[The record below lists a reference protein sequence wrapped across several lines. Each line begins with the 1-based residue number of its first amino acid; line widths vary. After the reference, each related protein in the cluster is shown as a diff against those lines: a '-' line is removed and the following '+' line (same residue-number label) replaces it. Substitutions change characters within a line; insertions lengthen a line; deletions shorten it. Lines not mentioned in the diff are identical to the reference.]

1 MQPLAVSSVA
11 FLLLFVLLLTLR
23 VTLASQQSTLDE
35 LYLAEEE
42 G

>member
-1 MQPLAVSSVA
+1 VVWFCTAA

-23 VTLASQQSTLDE
+23 VHLEEQRAALDR
-35 LYLAEEE
+35 LYLEAE